1 MRILTAL
8 LLCASQAAAAPA
20 WDVLIVGEIHD
31 NPAHHAAQARLL
43 EEFEPAAVVFE
54 MLSAEQ
60 ARRITPDLLAD
71 PARLEAVLEWG
82 DSGWPDFAIYRPVF
96 EAARSARIYGA
107 GLSARRAAQGAA
119 AAMQGEAAAYGLDLA
134 LPAPEQAAREALQ
147 GEAHCGALPEEML
160 PRMVETQRLRDA
172 MLARAAVRAH
182 AETGGPVAVIAGNG
196 HARRDWG
203 APSILARFAPQLR
216 VWVVGQTEDGA
227 ALKGGFDEVLSAPG
241 VERGDP
247 CAVFRRG

>member
-1 MRILTAL
+1 MRILSAFL
-8 LLCASQAAAAPA
+8 LYAAQAVAAPA

-43 EEFEPAAVVFE
+43 EELAPAAVVFE
-54 MLSAEQ
+54 MLEAEQ
-60 ARRITPDLLAD
+60 ARR
-71 PARLEAVLEWG
+71 V
-82 DSGWPDFAIYRPVF
+82 
-96 EAARSARIYGA
+96 RIYGA

-134 LPAPEQAAREALQ
+134 LPAQEQAAREALQ

-216 VWVVGQTEDGA
+216 VRVVGQTEDGA
-227 ALKGGFDEVLSAPG
+227 PLNGGFDEVLSAPA

-247 CAVFRRG
+247 CAVFRRS